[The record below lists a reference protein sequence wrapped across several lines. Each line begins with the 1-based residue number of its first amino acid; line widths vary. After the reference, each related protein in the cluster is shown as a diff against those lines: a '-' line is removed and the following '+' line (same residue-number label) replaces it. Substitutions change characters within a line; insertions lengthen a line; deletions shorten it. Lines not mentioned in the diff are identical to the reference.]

1 MQHVHLDSVPWM
13 EWSSTTGKFH
23 GAGKQVSEVLG
34 ANLNANLV
42 DGGHPFDLEYGKLL
56 PGKAGCP
63 FHSHSA
69 QWECYYI
76 VSGTGTMRY
85 GDQRR
90 QLRAGDIALHP
101 PGSSHQLINTGDN
114 DLLYYLV
121 ADNPTSE
128 FWHYPDSDK
137 YGFKPG
143 GVIFRKTDAHYD
155 LGEDDPP
162 GEPLV
167 SEPRKALPEMPAQF
181 INVAEIKE
189 DHRHS
194 PKNKFSSHCRDI
206 SLTLGGKRNADVAHG
221 GHPFDL
227 QIRRITAGA
236 AICPYHSH
244 SAQWELLVFLSGHGS
259 VRTPDGIKEVGPG
272 DIVLHPPG
280 TPHQTRASAESALE
294 CLIITDNPLEDVCYY
309 PDSDRWG
316 ILSARKY
323 FRINA
328 LDYFD
333 GEE

>member
-1 MQHVHLDSVPWM
+1 MQHVHLDGVPWM

-23 GAGKQVSEVLG
+23 GAGKQVSEALG
-34 ANLNANLV
+34 AKLNANLAA
-42 DGGHPFDLEYGKLL
+42 GGHPFDLEYGKLQ

-63 FHSHSA
+63 YHSHSA

-76 VSGTGTMRY
+76 VSGTGTMRH

-90 QLRAGDIALHP
+90 EVGAGDVALHP
-101 PGSSHQLINTGDN
+101 PGSAHQLINTGDT
-114 DLLYYLV
+114 DLIYYLV
-121 ADNPTSE
+121 ADNPLTE

-143 GVIFRKTDAHYD
+143 GAIFRKTDAHYD

-162 GEPLV
+162 DKPLLT
-167 SEPRKALPEMPAQF
+167 EPRPALPDVPAQF
-181 INVAEIKE
+181 IHINDIKAE
-189 DHRHS
+189 HRYS
-194 PKNKFSSHCRDI
+194 PKGKFSSHCRDI
-206 SLTLGGKRNADVAHG
+206 SLALGGKRNADVAHG

-227 QIRRITAGA
+227 QIRRIDPGA

-244 SAQWELLVFLSGHGS
+244 SAQWELLIFLKGHGR
-259 VRTPDGIKEVGPG
+259 VRTADGTKEVGPG

-280 TPHQTRASAESALE
+280 TPHQTRAAPDSTLE
-294 CLIITDNPLEDVCYY
+294 CLIITDNPKEDVCYY
-309 PDSDRWG
+309 PDSDKWG

-323 FRINA
+323 FRITA